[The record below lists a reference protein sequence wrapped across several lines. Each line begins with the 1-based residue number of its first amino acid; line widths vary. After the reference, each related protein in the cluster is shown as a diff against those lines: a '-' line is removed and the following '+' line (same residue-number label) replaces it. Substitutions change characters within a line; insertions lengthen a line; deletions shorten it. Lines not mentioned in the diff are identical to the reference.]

1 MAVMQI
7 ADESSKLANRY
18 QFHSLVGQG
27 GAGEVYAAWD
37 DHLKRNVAIKRM
49 KTKGID
55 DSVLANPWSE
65 AIRLAAIH
73 HSNIVTVYDMGQDDG
88 VPYIVMEHVQGET
101 VEDRVTRGVF
111 SLEEFGELARQAL
124 DGLAAA
130 HHAGLVHR
138 DIKPSNI
145 MLATQPSG
153 SFQVKLLDFGMA
165 KFLAA
170 PSAQTMNI
178 DGTITGSVCWISP
191 EQVNREPVDGRCD
204 LYSLGC
210 VFYFALTGQRPFDG
224 ANAIEILTAHLSHNV
239 APLESLRADLP
250 TLLVQWVMAM
260 INLRPEHRYQSA
272 TEALNALSGILG
284 YTQTLSIPVS
294 PGMHTG
300 RFVTPPVLPPNG
312 ATGGMPVHSMELS
325 QPVPVQ
331 VPNPHPVFSLQPTA
345 REASPPT
352 RSITLNFQIP
362 DLRSALIPF
371 LVILI
376 VVLGAVIVSL
386 SANRPVP
393 LPPAPASAIAAAA
406 SNEGAAS
413 VRQPTVAP
421 SLSHVAPIAA
431 ATPIPR
437 PPKEIAQGS
446 APSRTSALRPGL
458 LESTPAPAAAK
469 APPTAPGS
477 GTIMPAAI
485 QTPAPVLAEVPAL
498 PAEVVFRVHGSNT
511 IGAKLLPAL
520 MEEFLKNEG
529 ATRIVRKDGINSE
542 DLSIE
547 VKLPGKNGPCAVEI
561 GAHGSKTAFDDLLA
575 GKCDLGMAS
584 RPIKD
589 EEALAIANAN
599 LGDLHKPA
607 CEHVLGLD
615 GIAILVHK
623 DNPVPNLTRE
633 QISRIFAG
641 AITDWSQVGG
651 PAGPIHL
658 YSRDSKSGTFD
669 TFKALVLDKAVL
681 SGTAKLFE
689 DSTALSD
696 AVAADPVG
704 IGFVGLPF
712 VRDAK
717 PLAVCDAGSF
727 PLIATRFTVGTEDY
741 ILSRRL
747 FLYSTAAPKNPWVR
761 KFVDFALSDE
771 GQEVVRKIGF
781 VKQTPDAQGVPLPP
795 EAPREYVDTI
805 KDAKR
810 LNLNF
815 RFRPGSTQLDSKA
828 LRDLERIGN
837 LLALPQYQ
845 GKNLLLL
852 GFADNMGN
860 LRINQRLSGERAQ
873 IIAHEFAT
881 RGIQPA
887 TVTGF
892 GSILPVAGNDTAEG
906 RDKNRRVEVWIR

>member
-1 MAVMQI
+1 
-7 ADESSKLANRY
+7 
-18 QFHSLVGQG
+18 
-27 GAGEVYAAWD
+27 
-37 DHLKRNVAIKRM
+37 
-49 KTKGID
+49 
-55 DSVLANPWSE
+55 
-65 AIRLAAIH
+65 
-73 HSNIVTVYDMGQDDG
+73 
-88 VPYIVMEHVQGET
+88 
-101 VEDRVTRGVF
+101 
-111 SLEEFGELARQAL
+111 
-124 DGLAAA
+124 
-130 HHAGLVHR
+130 
-138 DIKPSNI
+138 
-145 MLATQPSG
+145 
-153 SFQVKLLDFGMA
+153 
-165 KFLAA
+165 
-170 PSAQTMNI
+170 
-178 DGTITGSVCWISP
+178 
-191 EQVNREPVDGRCD
+191 
-204 LYSLGC
+204 
-210 VFYFALTGQRPFDG
+210 
-224 ANAIEILTAHLSHNV
+224 
-239 APLESLRADLP
+239 
-250 TLLVQWVMAM
+250 
-260 INLRPEHRYQSA
+260 
-272 TEALNALSGILG
+272 
-284 YTQTLSIPVS
+284 
-294 PGMHTG
+294 
-300 RFVTPPVLPPNG
+300 
-312 ATGGMPVHSMELS
+312 
-325 QPVPVQ
+325 
-331 VPNPHPVFSLQPTA
+331 
-345 REASPPT
+345 
-352 RSITLNFQIP
+352 
-362 DLRSALIPF
+362 
-371 LVILI
+371 
-376 VVLGAVIVSL
+376 
-386 SANRPVP
+386 
-393 LPPAPASAIAAAA
+393 
-406 SNEGAAS
+406 
-413 VRQPTVAP
+413 
-421 SLSHVAPIAA
+421 
-431 ATPIPR
+431 
-437 PPKEIAQGS
+437 
-446 APSRTSALRPGL
+446 
-458 LESTPAPAAAK
+458 
-469 APPTAPGS
+469 
-477 GTIMPAAI
+477 MPAAI